1 MSALQKMPRKPS
13 RPYLMPGEPR
23 LTQHRPTLADPPD
36 RRVPEVVPLRP
47 LTPSELRMLARDTA
61 LDPRFRAIDRY
72 LWRWAVGQG
81 SGLPL
86 SADDADWLPE
96 SKPTPLPSDESI
108 TVDLIVLHAPHWA
121 RVFAFMWFR
130 SDSTVPQIAERLKC
144 RVRAVYDER
153 KLVLAYFLGRFA
165 EAGIRIPTWEAM

>member
-1 MSALQKMPRKPS
+1 MSLVSEVARKS
-13 RPYLMPGEPR
+13 RPFIMHGEPTTTR
-23 LTQHRPTLADPPD
+23 RRPSIADPPD
-36 RRVPEVVPLRP
+36 RRAPEVPVRA

-86 SADDADWLPE
+86 SAHDADTLPE
-96 SKPTPLPSDESI
+96 SKPPPLPADDSI
-108 TVDLIVLHAPHWA
+108 TIDIIVLHAPDWA
-121 RVFAFMWFR
+121 RAFVFMWFR
-130 SDSTVPQIAERLKC
+130 SDKTVEQMAQRLKC

-153 KLVLAYFLGRFA
+153 KLVLAYFLGRLT
-165 EAGIRIPTWEAM
+165 EAGIRIPTWEAT